1 MEGFTFYQEEG
12 RPFQGRKLEKMRS
25 FLEQQGLDLDEKV
38 QYSVILD
45 TGEGKIAACG
55 SRQGNVLKCIAV
67 DPQFQGEGLM
77 VKLMNRIMKKKE
89 AAPAPAPAPSREE
102 QLLAEIRD
110 LLREHKERESA
121 K

>member
-1 MEGFTFYQEEG
+1 
-12 RPFQGRKLEKMRS
+12 
-25 FLEQQGLDLDEKV
+25 
-38 QYSVILD
+38 
-45 TGEGKIAACG
+45 
-55 SRQGNVLKCIAV
+55 
-67 DPQFQGEGLM
+67 M